1 MLLTRPAG
9 LSWISRTK
17 LLNRLK
23 KFTKYHHRLKRGETA
38 LMTFCL
44 LLCLFSCSK
53 KEEYHSREEVIV
65 EKILPEDITLKTE
78 TIVDSLITSMTLE
91 EMVGQCLMPSIDSKS
106 DSTNLA
112 FLNENMIDYHIGGI
126 VLLKGTAEGVEN
138 IRNIS
143 KESNIPLFISIDAEW
158 GLGMRLKDGAIYPKN
173 GKIGS
178 ETDESYLY
186 DYGRNVA
193 KDARAIG
200 INMILGPVL
209 DISAQASGPYGFRS
223 YGDDAEKV
231 SSFGISYAKG
241 LESGGVISVAKHFP
255 GHGSSLF
262 DSHRK
267 AALIERN
274 ITTLDSIDLKPFKDY
289 INAGLTAIMVGH
301 IKAPALDPT
310 GTIASASSDIMT
322 SLLREEMNFKGLILT
337 DAFNMK
343 GADGYTA
350 GDALKAGADIVICPS
365 DISKEYKTILCS
377 IEAGKLDVAVIKDR
391 CKRILFYKYLL
402 EL

>member
-1 MLLTRPAG
+1 M
-9 LSWISRTK
+9 
-17 LLNRLK
+17 
-23 KFTKYHHRLKRGETA
+23 
-38 LMTFCL
+38 MTFCL

-112 FLNENMIDYHIGGI
+112 FLNESMIDYHIGGI

-193 KDARAIG
+193 KDARDIG

-209 DISAQASGPYGFRS
+209 DISAQASGPYGLRS

-231 SSFGISYAKG
+231 SSFGIAYAKG

-255 GHGSSLF
+255 GHGMALS
-262 DSHRK
+262 DSHVGVAKLKRD
-267 AALIERN
+267 
-274 ITTLDSIDLKPFKDY
+274 ITLLDSVDLRPFKEY
-289 INAGLTAIMVGH
+289 IDVGLSGIMAGH
-301 IKAPALDPT
+301 IQALALAPE
-310 GTIASASSDIMT
+310 GESASVSKDILT
-322 SLLREEMNFKGLILT
+322 SLLREEMGFKGLILT
-337 DAFNMK
+337 DAFDMG
-343 GADGYTA
+343 GARGFTA
-350 GDALKAGADIVICPS
+350 MDAVKAGADIILCPL
-365 DISKEYKTILCS
+365 DLSKEYHHLLNASKSGELPLEI
-377 IEAGKLDVAVIKDR
+377 INERV
-391 CKRILFYKYLL
+391 KRILFYKYLFIVN
-402 EL
+402 